1 MSGDPKSE
9 RVVIWLLLGVIVCF
23 GAWIVPTLLDKPR
36 ELFAFLG
43 FAPNQSG
50 TVLGWLL
57 ALLVAGEYVWSAAK
71 IPAVREHLWRP
82 STLKLLALVAAAL
95 AGVMEEV
102 IFRKWLMDFLE
113 QHDVA
118 IVLQVLASG
127 IAFGLAHSVWGLIRR
142 SFDAALH
149 AMLATSILGACLAVV
164 YLLSDRSLAPVI
176 AAHFVISALIEPGLL
191 LAAVRGQL
199 GLRVARA

>member
-1 MSGDPKSE
+1 MSSDQKSE
-9 RVVIWLLLGVIVCF
+9 RVVMWLLLGVVVCF
-23 GAWIVPTLLDKPR
+23 GVWIVPSLVEKPQ
-36 ELFAFLG
+36 ELISFLG
-43 FAPNQSG
+43 FAPNRSG
-50 TVLGWLL
+50 TPLGWLL
-57 ALLVAGEYVWSAAK
+57 ALLVAGEYLWGAAK
-71 IPAVREHLWRP
+71 IPAVREHLWRV
-82 STLKLLALVAAAL
+82 STLKLLALVAAVM

-113 QHDVA
+113 RHDVA

-142 SFDAALH
+142 SVDAALH

-164 YLLSDRSLAPVI
+164 YLLSERSLAPVI
-176 AAHFVISALIEPGLL
+176 VAHFVISALIEPGLL

-199 GLRVARA
+199 GLRIARA